1 MPQHVAVVF
10 VHGIFANAIQYS
22 VPMQKQLLKLLP
34 QELHRYLD
42 FEEVFWAGLVRGRQS
57 AYMKNAITD
66 ADIVENRLRT
76 FFIQGLGDAAAYQK
90 TRRRENSIYHQVHD
104 AINDTL
110 DRFDRGIHKNTPL
123 VFIGHSLGS
132 HIISSYVWDL
142 NKLKQVSEDGLKGET
157 EEARHL
163 HEKMK
168 HATPFRR
175 LDTLAGLVTFGSN
188 IPLFTFTF
196 GPARIYPLTRAPD
209 DDAGG
214 TLKPAFPGDKLPATL
229 QQNAQWLNFYS
240 KRDVLGYPLKP
251 LNEYFGGEPRIED
264 ICVRSESR
272 ISRILPY
279 WSNISAHTG
288 YWTNATVLSR
298 TAALIRNIVE
308 APAIAQQSGIGN
320 QGSGI
325 SDQASGIRDQ
335 RSAISDQGSR

>member
-1 MPQHVAVVF
+1 MAQHVAVVF

-22 VPMQKQLLKLLP
+22 VPMQKQLLRLLP
-34 QELHRYLD
+34 QELHKYLD

-57 AYMKNAITD
+57 AYMKNAKTD

-76 FFIQGLGDAAAYQK
+76 FFIEGLGDAAAYQK
-90 TRRRENSIYHQVHD
+90 TRRRENSIYYQVHD
-104 AINDTL
+104 QINETL
-110 DRFDRGIHKNTPL
+110 DRFDRGIHKSTPL

-142 NKLKQVSEDGLKGET
+142 NKLKQISEDALKRET
-157 EEARHL
+157 DEARHL
-163 HEKMK
+163 HEKIK

-209 DDAGG
+209 DDTGG
-214 TLKPAFPGDKLPATL
+214 TLKPAFPGNKLPSAL
-229 QQNAQWLNFYS
+229 QQSAQWLNFYS

-251 LNEYFGGEPRIED
+251 LNEYFGAEPRIED

-279 WSNISAHTG
+279 WSSISAHTG

-308 APAIAQQSGIGN
+308 APAIDPAPDAARPGIGN

-325 SDQASGIRDQ
+325 SDQAS
-335 RSAISDQGSR
+335 S

>member
-10 VHGIFANAIQYS
+10 VHGIFAKTIQYS
-22 VPMQKQLLKLLP
+22 APMQAQLLKLLP
-34 QELHRYLD
+34 KELRRYVD
-42 FEEVFWAGLVRGRQS
+42 FEEVFWASQVRGRQT
-57 AYMKNAITD
+57 AYMKNAKID
-66 ADIVENRLRT
+66 ADIVENKLRT
-76 FFIQGLGDAAAYQK
+76 LLIQGLGDAAAYQK
-90 TRRRENSIYHQVHD
+90 TRQRENSIYYQVHD
-104 AINDTL
+104 EINKTL
-110 DRFDRGIHKNTPL
+110 GRYDARIHKNTPL

-142 NKLKQVSEDGLKGET
+142 NRLKQKSEDEIESEDDQVRRLY
-157 EEARHL
+157 EE
-163 HEKMK
+163 MK
-168 HATPFRR
+168 HATDFRR

-196 GPARIYPLTRAPD
+196 GAARIYPLTRAPSD
-209 DDAGG
+209 RAGG
-214 TLKPAFPGDKLPATL
+214 TLKPAFPGDKLPAAL

-251 LNEYFGGEPRIED
+251 LNEYFGAEPRIED

-308 APAIAQQSGIGN
+308 APAIDPASDATRPSMQSAAN
-320 QGSGI
+320 
-325 SDQASGIRDQ
+325 
-335 RSAISDQGSR
+335 

>member
-10 VHGIFANAIQYS
+10 VHGIFAKTIQYS
-22 VPMQKQLLKLLP
+22 APMQAQLLKLLP
-34 QELHRYLD
+34 KELRKYVD
-42 FEEVFWAGLVRGRQS
+42 FEEVFWASQVRGRQT
-57 AYMKNAITD
+57 AYMKNARID
-66 ADIVENRLRT
+66 ADIVENKLRT

-90 TRRRENSIYHQVHD
+90 TRQRENSIYYQVHD
-104 AINDTL
+104 EINQTL
-110 DRFDRGIHKNTPL
+110 GRYDDRIHKNTPL

-142 NKLKQVSEDGLKGET
+142 NKLKQIPEDEIGREDDQVRL
-157 EEARHL
+157 L
-163 HEKMK
+163 HEEMK
-168 HATPFRR
+168 HATAFRR

-188 IPLFTFTF
+188 IPLFTFSF
-196 GPARIYPLTRAPD
+196 GAARIYPLTRAPGAG
-209 DDAGG
+209 AGG
-214 TLKPAFPGDKLPATL
+214 TLKPAFPGNKLSAAL

-251 LNEYFGGEPRIED
+251 LNEDFGAEPRIED

-279 WSNISAHTG
+279 WSNISAHMG

-308 APAIAQQSGIGN
+308 SPAIDPAPDATRPSMQSAVN
-320 QGSGI
+320 
-325 SDQASGIRDQ
+325 
-335 RSAISDQGSR
+335 

>member
-10 VHGIFANAIQYS
+10 VHGIFANAIKYS

-34 QELHRYLD
+34 QDLRRYLD
-42 FEEVFWAGLVRGRQS
+42 FEEVFWAGPVRSRQS
-57 AYMKNAITD
+57 AYMKNAKTD
-66 ADIVENRLRT
+66 ANIVENKLRT
-76 FFIQGLGDAAAYQK
+76 FFIEGLGDAAAYQK
-90 TRRRENSIYHQVHD
+90 TRRRENSIYYQVHD
-104 AINDTL
+104 EINETL
-110 DRFDRGIHKNTPL
+110 KRYDDRLHKNTPL

-142 NKLKQVSEDGLKGET
+142 NKLKQISEDGLKRET
-157 EEARHL
+157 DEARDL

-196 GPARIYPLTRAPD
+196 GPARIYPLTRAPGD
-209 DDAGG
+209 GG
-214 TLKPAFPGDKLPATL
+214 TLKPAFPGDKLPAAL
-229 QQNAQWLNFYS
+229 QKNAQWLNFYS

-251 LNEYFGGEPRIED
+251 LNEYFDAEPRIED

-279 WSNISAHTG
+279 WSSISAHTG

-298 TAALIRNIVE
+298 TAALIRNIIE
-308 APAIAQQSGIGN
+308 APAIDPAPDAAHPGIAN

-325 SDQASGIRDQ
+325 SDQALS
-335 RSAISDQGSR
+335 

>member
-22 VPMQKQLLKLLP
+22 APMQKQLLKLLP

-42 FEEVFWAGLVRGRQS
+42 FEEVFWAGPVRGRQS
-57 AYMKNAITD
+57 AYMKNAKTD
-66 ADIVENRLRT
+66 ANIIENKLRT
-76 FFIQGLGDAAAYQK
+76 FFIEGLGDAAAYQK
-90 TRRRENSIYHQVHD
+90 TRQRENSIYHQVHD
-104 AINDTL
+104 EINKTLRRYDDTL
-110 DRFDRGIHKNTPL
+110 HKNTPL

-142 NKLKQVSEDGLKGET
+142 NKLKQKSEDEIKREPD
-157 EEARHL
+157 EVRHL
-163 HEKMK
+163 HEEMK
-168 HATPFRR
+168 HATPLRR

-196 GPARIYPLTRAPD
+196 GPARIYPLTRAPSD
-209 DDAGG
+209 GAGVGG
-214 TLKPAFPGDKLPATL
+214 TLKPAFPGDKLPAAL

-251 LNEYFGGEPRIED
+251 LNEYFGAEPRIED

-288 YWTNATVLSR
+288 YWTNATVLRR

-308 APAIAQQSGIGN
+308 APAIDLAPDATRPSMQSAVN
-320 QGSGI
+320 
-325 SDQASGIRDQ
+325 
-335 RSAISDQGSR
+335 

>member
-10 VHGIFANAIQYS
+10 VHGIFAKTIQYS
-22 VPMQKQLLKLLP
+22 APMQAQLLKLLP
-34 QELHRYLD
+34 KELRRYVD
-42 FEEVFWAGLVRGRQS
+42 FEEVFWASQVRGRQT
-57 AYMKNAITD
+57 AYMKNAKID
-66 ADIVENRLRT
+66 ADIVENKLRT
-76 FFIQGLGDAAAYQK
+76 LLIQGLGDAAAYQK
-90 TRRRENSIYHQVHD
+90 TRQRENSIYYQVHD
-104 AINDTL
+104 EINKTL
-110 DRFDRGIHKNTPL
+110 GRYDDRIHKNTPL

-142 NKLKQVSEDGLKGET
+142 NRLKQKSEDEI
-157 EEARHL
+157 ESEDDQVRHL
-163 HEKMK
+163 YEEMK
-168 HATPFRR
+168 HATDFRR

-196 GPARIYPLTRAPD
+196 GAARIYPLTRAPSD
-209 DDAGG
+209 GAGG

-229 QQNAQWLNFYS
+229 RQNAQWLNFYS

-251 LNEYFGGEPRIED
+251 LNEYFGAEPRIED

-272 ISRILPY
+272 IWRILPY

-308 APAIAQQSGIGN
+308 APAIDPASDATRPSMQSAAN
-320 QGSGI
+320 
-325 SDQASGIRDQ
+325 
-335 RSAISDQGSR
+335 